1 MKSVLLILLLI
12 AGILGAGVAQAADLS
27 GHWAGKYEFTRP
39 DGETVDTPLYMI
51 LKHEGNKLTGTAGD
65 NVDNRPQTVTGT
77 IDGNKIELQLSG
89 TRQNKITGTLDEKT
103 IKGTSAIVRPFDNT
117 EVKVN
122 VVLKKIS

>member
-1 MKSVLLILLLI
+1 MKFIALALLVLT
-12 AGILGAGVAQAADLS
+12 GILAQAADLS

-39 DGETVDTPLYMI
+39 DGETVDSPVYMI

-65 NVDNRPQTVTGT
+65 SVDDRPQTVSGT
-77 IDGNKIELQLSG
+77 IDGNKVDLQLSG
-89 TRQNKITGTLDEKT
+89 PRTNRITGTIDGKT
-103 IKGTSAIVRPFDNT
+103 IKGTSAIVRSFDNT